1 MFGAVG
7 FDEDDAVG
15 DGPGG
20 AGGFLLSGGPD
31 GGGGRL
37 CIMGSLRTWKGKIG
51 SNKVAF
57 VLFCVEIGRNPP
69 KAKAHKQE
77 ILLYVFRA
85 GGVIGCLC
93 SIKSV
98 GRTPV

>member
-1 MFGAVG
+1 MTLGSWLSLKVVFGAVG

-57 VLFCVEIGRNPP
+57 VLFCVEIG
-69 KAKAHKQE
+69 
-77 ILLYVFRA
+77 
-85 GGVIGCLC
+85 
-93 SIKSV
+93 
-98 GRTPV
+98 

>member
-1 MFGAVG
+1 MTLGSWLSLKVVFGAVG

-37 CIMGSLRTWKGKIG
+37 CIMGSLRTWKGKILIRLL
-51 SNKVAF
+51 SFCF
-57 VLFCVEIGRNPP
+57 VLKLVETF
-69 KAKAHKQE
+69 
-77 ILLYVFRA
+77 LLF
-85 GGVIGCLC
+85 
-93 SIKSV
+93 
-98 GRTPV
+98 